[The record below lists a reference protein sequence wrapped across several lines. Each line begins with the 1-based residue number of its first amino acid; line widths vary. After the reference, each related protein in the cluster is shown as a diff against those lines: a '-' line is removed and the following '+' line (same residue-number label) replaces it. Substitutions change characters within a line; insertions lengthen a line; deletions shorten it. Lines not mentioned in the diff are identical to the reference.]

1 MFVSGSFLVANLGN
15 ESKANTDIYDHDHEE
30 IEHVLKVELRVEVA
44 E

>member
-1 MFVSGSFLVANLGN
+1 MFVSGSFLFANLGN
-15 ESKANTDIYDHDHEE
+15 ESKANTDIYDHEE